1 MKFFNER
8 FYLKKNKSS
17 RMNVNVKDKSCN
29 NLQDFWPATLL
40 KRDSN
45 TGVLL

>member
-8 FYLKKNKSS
+8 FYLKKNKIS
-17 RMNVNVKDKSCN
+17 RGHVKDKSCN
-29 NLQDFWPATLL
+29 SLQDYRPAALL

-45 TGVLL
+45 SGVFP